1 MELDT
6 SSLSDLTDKQLMFLN
21 KHKDIIHGDRLQIA
35 LAIDKEARK
44 QGINPEFVWPMVMQ
58 ESKFNP
64 EALSPKGAIG
74 VMQLMGDTAKS
85 LKVDPNN
92 VAQNISGGIALLKEL
107 ASNEKIGNDPYKV
120 LAGYNAGTDTRN
132 KFYAS
137 GDLADLPDE
146 TIKHIYAVGN
156 FYGGDLPKITF
167 SEQANEPEAPI
178 AKEIP
183 NESAAETQRLINQ
196 NLAAG
201 PVYKE
206 NQRSPAMAGSLGAL
220 GGATAGEATA
230 ILKAKKDALDYGF
243 RTASNYINGKP
254 STEIPAVETP
264 AVETPGGKWAAK
276 TGYGVGE
283 GTVEDVNAKYKRM
296 KPQGKISGRMAE
308 RFGFAKP
315 GESPDLVQRM
325 IDRRKLAEAAA
336 LEERKLAEAAA
347 LEANAASKAA
357 PLSWAGR
364 LLSWP
369 LKGAIGGFGL
379 MAGAQDVYNRNE
391 IGAKGEALASGLS
404 SLAGAASPY
413 IGAVAGPLV
422 GGGALA
428 TQLMLSAKDR
438 DRYLQQHPEEFI
450 LENTDFDPM
459 GNRIR

>member
-6 SSLSDLTDKQLMFLN
+6 SSLSDLTNKQLMFLN

-35 LAIDKEARK
+35 LAIDKEARR

-64 EALSPKGAIG
+64 EALSPKGAYG
-74 VMQLMGDTAKS
+74 VMQLMPETAKGFN
-85 LKVDPNN
+85 VDPKNLQ
-92 VAQNISGGIALLKEL
+92 QNIAGGISLLKEL
-107 ASNEKIGNDPYKV
+107 TSNEKIGNDPYKV
-120 LAGYNAGTDTRN
+120 LAGYNASTEARN

-146 TIKHIYAVGN
+146 TIKHMYEVGKY
-156 FYGGDLPKITF
+156 YGGDLPKTTF
-167 SEQANEPEAPI
+167 EAQANETQAPEQEEAPYQ
-178 AKEIP
+178 
-183 NESAAETQRLINQ
+183 SAAETQRLTNQ

-206 NQRSPAMAGSLGAL
+206 NQNSPVMAGAIGAGL
-220 GGATAGEATA
+220 GGTAGEIAA
-230 ILKAKKDALDYGF
+230 IVNAKKDALDYGF
-243 RTASNYINGKP
+243 RTASNYIKGKFG
-254 STEIPAVETP
+254 AGD
-264 AVETPGGKWAAK
+264 TPGGKWGTK

-283 GTVEDVNAKYKRM
+283 GTVEDVNAKYKRI

-308 RFGFAKP
+308 RYGIAKP
-315 GESPDLVQRM
+315 GESPDLTQRL
-325 IDRRKLAEAAA
+325 IDRGKVAAA
-336 LEERKLAEAAA
+336 ETGEAV
-347 LEANAASKAA
+347 S
-357 PLSWAGR
+357 PLSWASK
-364 LLSWP
+364 LVSWP
-369 LKGAIGGFGL
+369 LKSAIGGYGL
-379 MAGAQDVYNRNE
+379 LAGAQDVYNRNE

-404 SLAGAASPY
+404 SIAGAATPWM
-413 IGAVAGPLV
+413 GAVAGPLV

-450 LENTDFDPM
+450 LEDTDVDPM

>member
-6 SSLSDLTDKQLMFLN
+6 SSLSDLTDKQLIFLN
-21 KHKDIIHGDRLQIA
+21 KHKDVIHGDRLQIA

-64 EALSPKGAIG
+64 EAISPKGAYG
-74 VMQLMGDTAKS
+74 VMQLMPDTSKS
-85 LKVDPNN
+85 FNVDPKNLQ
-92 VAQNISGGIALLKEL
+92 QNISGGISLLKEL
-107 ASNEKIGNDPYKV
+107 TSNEKIGNDPYKV
-120 LAGYNAGTDTRN
+120 LAGYNTSTETRN

-146 TIKHIYAVGN
+146 TIKHMYAVGK
-156 FYGGDLPKITF
+156 FYGGDLPKTNF
-167 SEQANEPEAPI
+167 ESQTSEAP
-178 AKEIP
+178 APTAEEVP
-183 NESAAETQRLINQ
+183 NQSDAETQRLTNQ

-206 NQRSPAMAGSLGAL
+206 GQNSPAMAGSLGAL
-220 GGATAGEATA
+220 GGATVGEAAA
-230 ILKAKKDALDYGF
+230 IVKAKKDALDYGF
-243 RTASNYINGKP
+243 RTASNYIQGKAP
-254 STEIPAVETP
+254 TEFGG
-264 AVETPGGKWAAK
+264 ETPGGKWGAK

-283 GTVEDVNAKYKRM
+283 GTVEDANAKYKRM
-296 KPQGKISGRMAE
+296 KPQGKISGRMAD

-325 IDRRKLAEAAA
+325 IDRQ
-336 LEERKLAEAAA
+336 KLAEAAA
-347 LEANAASKAA
+347 LEANAAAKTA
-357 PLSWAGR
+357 PLGWAKR
-364 LLSWP
+364 LVSWP
-369 LKGAIGGFGL
+369 LKGAVGGFGL
-379 MAGAQDVYNRNE
+379 LAGAQDVYNRNE

-438 DRYLQQHPEEFI
+438 DRYLQQHPEDFI
-450 LENTDFDPM
+450 LEDTDVDPL